1 MKCFICWLFLLP
13 LIGYAQTYDLVSLN
27 SGTNASLRGMSIVTD
42 DVAWVSGS
50 KGHIGKTTDGGKTW
64 QWVQPAGYAQLD
76 FRDIQGFDSLKAV
89 AINAGSP
96 AYVLLTVD
104 GGKTWTERYKNTD
117 SAIFLDGMDFWDK
130 KNGIIF
136 GDPILNE
143 MQLLRTQDGGL
154 SWNPISGN
162 LKTKLNTGEAGF
174 AASGTTIK
182 TLPGGKVW
190 IATGGAVAQIYY
202 SDNYAY
208 TWKVFKCPIIQ
219 GKSSTGTFAMDFY
232 NGSKGVVVGGDYLKD
247 KENLNNVLLT
257 DDGGKN
263 WKRPA
268 KPVSGYRSGVIYVN
282 SALLIATGSSGT
294 DVSKDAGQNWI
305 NISGQGFNVIGKSK
319 KGKLILLAGNKG
331 EIYKLAVK
339 P

>member
-1 MKCFICWLFLLP
+1 VKYIICWLLLFP
-13 LIGYAQTYDLVSLN
+13 LIGYTQTYDLVSLN
-27 SGTNASLRGMSIVTD
+27 RGANTSLRGMSVVNDEI
-42 DVAWVSGS
+42 AWVSGS
-50 KGHIGKTTDGGKTW
+50 NGHIGKTTDGGKNW
-64 QWVQPAGYAQLD
+64 HWLRPAGYEKLD
-76 FRDIQGFDSLKAV
+76 FRDIQAFDSLKAV
-89 AINAGSP
+89 AVNAGSP
-96 AYVLLTVD
+96 AFVLLTLD

-162 LKTKLNTGEAGF
+162 LKAKLSVGEAGF

-182 TLPGGKVW
+182 TLPGGQVW

-232 NGSKGVVVGGDYLKD
+232 NGSKGIVVGGDYLKD

-268 KPVSGYRSGVIYVN
+268 KPVSGYRSGVVYVN
-282 SALLIATGSSGT
+282 STLLIATGSSGT
-294 DVSKDAGQNWI
+294 DVSRDAGQNWI
-305 NISGQGFNVIGKSK
+305 NISSQGFNVVGKSK

-331 EIYKLAVK
+331 EIYKIAVK